1 MPSDSKYNI
10 DMCSGPL
17 FSKVI
22 LFSVP
27 LILSGIL
34 QLMFNAADLIIIGQ
48 FASHE
53 SMAAV
58 GTTMFITNLIV
69 NLFIGLSIGTNVLA
83 ANALGAQD
91 HKALFRAVHTSM
103 AVSLYGGLVM
113 IGIGILVS
121 KPLLI
126 LTSTPESVLPKAFTY
141 MWIYCCGL
149 PFLMIYN
156 FGGSILR
163 AAGDTRRPLYYLV
176 AAGIINVILNL
187 VFVLCLKMDVAGV
200 ALATVIS
207 QAVSAALIVRV
218 LLRTD
223 EPYRLNLKDMR
234 IDFSMLKSMLWIGLP
249 AGIQGSFFSIS
260 NLTIQSSINSFG
272 ALCMAGNTAAL
283 SLEGIVYVGSYS
295 YHQTAISFA
304 GQNYGAGK
312 IDRIRK
318 SILYCLICST
328 LINAVMGLG
337 FFALGTPL
345 LSIFSTD
352 PEVIRWGILRME
364 VLFTSYFL
372 CGIMDV
378 VSGALRGL
386 GHSIFPAVVT
396 LLGVCVLRVL
406 WVFFIFPLHRSMS
419 NLMLSYPVSWAIT
432 AAVNGAFLYWICRKM
447 FHSSDLKRPV

>member
-10 DMCSGPL
+10 DMCSGPI
-17 FSKVI
+17 FSKII

-34 QLMFNAADLIIIGQ
+34 QLLFNAADLIVIGQ

-295 YHQTAISFA
+295 
-304 GQNYGAGK
+304 
-312 IDRIRK
+312 
-318 SILYCLICST
+318 
-328 LINAVMGLG
+328 
-337 FFALGTPL
+337 
-345 LSIFSTD
+345 
-352 PEVIRWGILRME
+352 
-364 VLFTSYFL
+364 
-372 CGIMDV
+372 
-378 VSGALRGL
+378 
-386 GHSIFPAVVT
+386 
-396 LLGVCVLRVL
+396 
-406 WVFFIFPLHRSMS
+406 
-419 NLMLSYPVSWAIT
+419 
-432 AAVNGAFLYWICRKM
+432 
-447 FHSSDLKRPV
+447 

>member
-1 MPSDSKYNI
+1 MSTDSKYNI
-10 DMCSGPL
+10 DMCNGPL
-17 FSKVI
+17 FSKII

-27 LILSGIL
+27 LIMSGVL
-34 QLMFNAADLIIIGQ
+34 QLMFNAADLIVIGQ

-91 HKALFRAVHTSM
+91 RQGLRRAVHTSM
-103 AVSLYGGLVM
+103 AVSLYGGLAM

-121 KPLLI
+121 KPLLV

-149 PFLMIYN
+149 PFLMLYN
-156 FGGSILR
+156 FGSAILR

-176 AAGIINVILNL
+176 VAGIINVILNL
-187 VFVLCLKMDVAGV
+187 VFVLVLKMDVAGV

-207 QAVSAALIVRV
+207 QAVSAALVIRV
-218 LLRTD
+218 LLWTD
-223 EPYRLNLKDMR
+223 EPYRLNWKDMR
-234 IDFSMLKSMLWIGLP
+234 IDLSTLKSMMWIGLP
-249 AGIQGSFFSIS
+249 AGIQGAFFSIS

-283 SLEGIVYVGSYS
+283 SLESIVYVGSYS
-295 YHQTAISFA
+295 YHQTAISFS

-318 SILYCLICST
+318 GILYCLICSS

-337 FFALGTPL
+337 FFALGRPL

-352 PEVIRWGILRME
+352 PEVIQWGILRME
-364 VLFTSYFL
+364 VLFTTYFL

-386 GHSIFPAVVT
+386 GHSIGPAVVT
-396 LLGVCVLRVL
+396 LLGVCVLRVI
-406 WVFFIFPLHRSMS
+406 WVFFIFPLNRSMA
-419 NLMLSYPVSWAIT
+419 NLMLSYPVSWTIT
-432 AAVNGAFLYWICRKM
+432 AAVNGAYLFWICRKM
-447 FHSSDLKRPV
+447 SRAPELNRTV

>member
-1 MPSDSKYNI
+1 MSTDSKYNI
-10 DMCSGPL
+10 DMCNGPL
-17 FSKVI
+17 FSKII

-27 LILSGIL
+27 LIMSGVL
-34 QLMFNAADLIIIGQ
+34 QLMFNAADLIVIGQ

-91 HKALFRAVHTSM
+91 RQGLRRAVHTSM
-103 AVSLYGGLVM
+103 AVSLYGGLAM

-121 KPLLI
+121 KPLLV

-149 PFLMIYN
+149 PFLMLYN
-156 FGGSILR
+156 FGSAILR

-176 AAGIINVILNL
+176 VAGIINVILNL
-187 VFVLCLKMDVAGV
+187 VFVLVLKMDVAGV

-207 QAVSAALIVRV
+207 QAVSAALVVRV
-218 LLRTD
+218 LLWTD
-223 EPYRLNLKDMR
+223 EPYRLNWKDMR
-234 IDFSMLKSMLWIGLP
+234 IDLTTLKSMMWIGLP

-283 SLEGIVYVGSYS
+283 SLESIVYVGSYS
-295 YHQTAISFA
+295 YHQTAISFS

-318 SILYCLICST
+318 GILYCLICSS

-337 FFALGTPL
+337 FFALGRPL

-352 PEVIRWGILRME
+352 PEVIHWGILRME
-364 VLFTSYFL
+364 VLFTTYFL

-386 GHSIFPAVVT
+386 GHSIGPAVVT
-396 LLGVCVLRVL
+396 LLGVCVLRVV
-406 WVFFIFPLHRSMS
+406 WVFFIFPLNRSMA
-419 NLMLSYPVSWAIT
+419 NLMLSYPVSWTIT
-432 AAVNGAFLYWICRKM
+432 AAVNGAYLFWICRKM
-447 FHSSDLKRPV
+447 SRTPELNRTV

>member
-1 MPSDSKYNI
+1 MSTDSKYNI
-10 DMCSGPL
+10 DMCNGPL
-17 FSKVI
+17 FSKII

-27 LILSGIL
+27 LIMSGVL
-34 QLMFNAADLIIIGQ
+34 QLMFNAADLIVIGQ

-91 HKALFRAVHTSM
+91 RQGLRRAVHTSM
-103 AVSLYGGLVM
+103 AVSLYGGLAM

-121 KPLLI
+121 KPLLV

-149 PFLMIYN
+149 PFLMLYN
-156 FGGSILR
+156 FGSAILR

-176 AAGIINVILNL
+176 VAGIINVILNL
-187 VFVLCLKMDVAGV
+187 VFVLVLKMDVAGV

-207 QAVSAALIVRV
+207 QAVSAALVVRV
-218 LLRTD
+218 LLWTD
-223 EPYRLNLKDMR
+223 EPYRLNWKDMR
-234 IDFSMLKSMLWIGLP
+234 IDLSTLKSMMWIGLP

-283 SLEGIVYVGSYS
+283 SLESIVYVGSYS
-295 YHQTAISFA
+295 YHQTAISFS

-318 SILYCLICST
+318 GILYCLICSS

-337 FFALGTPL
+337 FFALGRPL

-352 PEVIRWGILRME
+352 PEVIHWGILRME
-364 VLFTSYFL
+364 VLFTTYFL

-386 GHSIFPAVVT
+386 GHSIGPAVVT
-396 LLGVCVLRVL
+396 LLGVCVLRVV
-406 WVFFIFPLHRSMS
+406 WVFFIFPLNRSMA
-419 NLMLSYPVSWAIT
+419 NLMLSYPVSWTIT
-432 AAVNGAFLYWICRKM
+432 AAVNGAYLFWICRKM
-447 FHSSDLKRPV
+447 SRAPELNRTV